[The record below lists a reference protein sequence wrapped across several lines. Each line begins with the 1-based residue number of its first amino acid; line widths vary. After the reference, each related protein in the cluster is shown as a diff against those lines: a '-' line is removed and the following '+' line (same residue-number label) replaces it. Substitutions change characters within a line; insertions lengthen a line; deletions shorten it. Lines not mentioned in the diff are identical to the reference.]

1 MLAQCDLLSGSFY
14 QKLTVTS
21 KNILLSLVVVC
32 LVIFFSPLICF
43 LLGPCHTYIQQRGRT
58 GGFQDLWCPHDTKIG
73 SKIEP
78 AQESSSDVDNLVRTM
93 KKFPTLHFCDD
104 PCHLVR

>member
-1 MLAQCDLLSGSFY
+1 M
-14 QKLTVTS
+14 
-21 KNILLSLVVVC
+21 LLSLVVVR